1 MIAKYSSILAKA
13 GGLLLL
19 ALAPSGSQA
28 GLIYENINGH
38 DFIFDTTQQITWTRD
53 ADLTNSTYTWQ
64 DANTWA
70 SKLSIDG
77 INTQGW
83 HLPNVTQF
91 TSLYTQLYPFGEPGT
106 QDAKYV
112 AQVFFGI
119 GANDFAA
126 NVRPAYWTDASQT
139 DFNFSYGYG
148 GNFPNDTP
156 YSAWAVAVV
165 PEPSTLSLLALGL
178 IGVLAQS
185 RHRRPILFG

>member
-1 MIAKYSSILAKA
+1 
-13 GGLLLL
+13 
-19 ALAPSGSQA
+19 
-28 GLIYENINGH
+28 LIYENINGH

-106 QDAKYV
+106 QDAKYG
-112 AQVFFGI
+112 AQVFLVSGPMILLPTSGQHTGPMPARRTLIFPMVTGGI
-119 GANDFAA
+119 FQMTPHIPPGLW
-126 NVRPAYWTDASQT
+126 PW
-139 DFNFSYGYG
+139 
-148 GNFPNDTP
+148 FP
-156 YSAWAVAVV
+156 SH
-165 PEPSTLSLLALGL
+165 L
-178 IGVLAQS
+178 
-185 RHRRPILFG
+185 H